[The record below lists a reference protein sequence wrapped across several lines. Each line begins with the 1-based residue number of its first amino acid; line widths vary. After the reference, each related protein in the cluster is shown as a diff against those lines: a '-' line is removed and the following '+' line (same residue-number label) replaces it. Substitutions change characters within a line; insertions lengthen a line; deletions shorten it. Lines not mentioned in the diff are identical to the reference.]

1 MYTSRSV
8 YRLRVSSLYHVSQC
22 TSSGTARDQVS
33 AVGEEVSSGCVEATR
48 ERGLLLLAD
57 FGSATASFLLF
68 AARDFEAKRDLPF
81 LTGVGAAATASLA
94 RSADF
99 DTARDRFRAGF
110 ASEPRSTSTGVGA
123 AGGDTS
129 SDACAV
135 DLRPSP
141 RAFANVERRSE

>member
-33 AVGEEVSSGCVEATR
+33 AVGEEVSSGSVEATR

-81 LTGVGAAATASLA
+81 LAGVGSATASLA

-123 AGGDTS
+123 AGGDIS
-129 SDACAV
+129 CVACALGFRPNPSALAIV
-135 DLRPSP
+135 D
-141 RAFANVERRSE
+141 RRSV

>member
-33 AVGEEVSSGCVEATR
+33 AVGEEVSSGSVEATR

-57 FGSATASFLLF
+57 FGSATASFPLF

-99 DTARDRFRAGF
+99 DTARDRLRAGF

-123 AGGDTS
+123 AGGDIS
-129 SDACAV
+129 GVAC
-135 DLRPSP
+135 DLGFRPNPS
-141 RAFANVERRSE
+141 ALAIVERRSV